1 MHLSLAFFQ
10 RSLHIFHFLP
20 MFELYTYILSY
31 IVVESVMVTF
41 FPALSIHVIDQGS
54 HVRGINITI

>member
-41 FPALSIHVIDQGS
+41 FLHYLFMSLIKEAMLEE
-54 HVRGINITI
+54 